1 MNQPRMK
8 NSGSTERSNGSERR
22 VFLKVAIGA
31 AGCCYAAAIG
41 YPVYKYLASPIEK
54 AEANAKVTEVTLP
67 DAQKLATG
75 SALMFKFGTRPCL
88 LIHHAD
94 GTWVALSAVC
104 SHLGCTV
111 QYQAAQNRIFCACHG
126 GVYDP
131 KTGANVSGPPPKP
144 LNSYKTTLSEKG
156 IVVTRA

>member
-1 MNQPRMK
+1 MKQKPMK
-8 NSGSTERSNGSERR
+8 NADSTESTNGSERR
-22 VFLKVAIGA
+22 FFLKVAIGA

-41 YPVYKYLASPIEK
+41 YPVYEYLASPIAK
-54 AEANAKVTEVTLP
+54 AEANARITEVTLP
-67 DAQKLATG
+67 DAQKLAAG
-75 SALMFKFGTRPCL
+75 SALMFKFGSRPCL

-111 QYQAAQNRIFCACHG
+111 QYQPAQNRIFCACHG
-126 GVYDP
+126 GIYDP
-131 KTGANVSGPPPKP
+131 KSGANVSGPPPKP
-144 LNSYKTTLSEKG
+144 LQAFKTTLTDKG